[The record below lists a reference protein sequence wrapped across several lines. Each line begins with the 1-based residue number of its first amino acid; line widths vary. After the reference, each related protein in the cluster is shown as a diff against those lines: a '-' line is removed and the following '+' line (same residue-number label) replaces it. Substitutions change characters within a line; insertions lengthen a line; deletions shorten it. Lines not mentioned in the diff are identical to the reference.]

1 MAVAGSFQGK
11 GGSSTRNLVS
21 STKNMV
27 VPYSNVVPEIFPE
40 LIPLSQLNHVHP
52 LMRKLFPEKELEN
65 IPLAGRLR
73 FFLTQRLTNDPE
85 ILSWVSGLMVEL
97 TALPVQQK
105 LPHQANMSREEKDL
119 VQKEVEAMLAKGAI
133 QRTQSQKGQFLSN
146 IFLVAKKQG
155 GNRPVIN
162 LKHLNAYIPY
172 QHFKME
178 GLGLLKDMLKEKDYM
193 VKIDLRDAYFCVPL
207 HPSQR
212 KFIRFRWEG
221 KLNEFL

>member
-1 MAVAGSFQGK
+1 MAVAGSSQDK

-65 IPLAGRLR
+65 FPLAGRLR

-119 VQKEVEAMLAKGAI
+119 VQKEVEAMLA
-133 QRTQSQKGQFLSN
+133 QNQKGSISKQYLSGSQETRGQPASDKLETSECLYSLPTFQN
-146 IFLVAKKQG
+146 G
-155 GNRPVIN
+155 GFGSFKGYVERERLYGQNRPPRRILLRVGFP
-162 LKHLNAYIPY
+162 IP
-172 QHFKME
+172 
-178 GLGLLKDMLKEKDYM
+178 
-193 VKIDLRDAYFCVPL
+193 
-207 HPSQR
+207 S
-212 KFIRFRWEG
+212 
-221 KLNEFL
+221 